1 MNLLLLS
8 KLFILGVVCISFLDE
23 AEGNTA
29 GMDVWIL
36 RNNFNFDFSKKSFRV
51 KFVTYYN
58 SAKVSVKR
66 CSTILLPSS
75 FTNAYVQTCNCC
87 VCVRTNINTIKSF
100 FQSLQH

>member
-8 KLFILGVVCISFLDE
+8 KLLILGVVCISFLDE

-51 KFVTYYN
+51 KFVT
-58 SAKVSVKR
+58 
-66 CSTILLPSS
+66 
-75 FTNAYVQTCNCC
+75 
-87 VCVRTNINTIKSF
+87 
-100 FQSLQH
+100 